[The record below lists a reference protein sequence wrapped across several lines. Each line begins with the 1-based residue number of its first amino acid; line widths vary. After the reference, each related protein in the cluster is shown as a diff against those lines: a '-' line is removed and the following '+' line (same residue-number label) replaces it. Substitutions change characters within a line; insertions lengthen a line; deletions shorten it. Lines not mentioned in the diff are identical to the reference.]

1 MGMKDAVQ
9 SVENEIEKIVG
20 KETDELVSALS
31 KKGKEET
38 LLVLQFHLYTENMF
52 ERIILAS
59 IPRGDLLIDNAGLS
73 YHQKLCIVNALD
85 VIEDRYI
92 QSLKKLNKVRN
103 ECSHERDKEILLAD
117 MELIGR
123 PLGKHFSK
131 LKHEAG
137 DNLKDLSIKTF
148 AAIGAKLIG
157 AIVKLEYTI
166 PKSSS

>member
-1 MGMKDAVQ
+1 MGMEIAVQ
-9 SVENEIEKIVG
+9 AAENEIEKIAG

-31 KKGKEET
+31 KRGKEET

-92 QSLKKLNKVRN
+92 QSLKKLNKIRN

-117 MELIGR
+117 IELIGR
-123 PLGKHFSK
+123 PLGKQFSK
-131 LKHEAG
+131 LKHETS
-137 DNLKDLSIKTF
+137 DNLKDLSIRTL
-148 AAIGAKLIG
+148 AAIGARLIG

-166 PKSSS
+166 PKPSS